1 MTRYSIEPRTSKY
14 TRGYIFISFARNLS
28 NKFGKQLLDTATETG
43 LDTLTTSSKTV
54 VDNAAEATVKFM
66 GNKIAEKIVK
76 PKPVIQENLR
86 NVEGIII
93 PP

>member
-14 TRGYIFISFARNLS
+14 IKGYIFISFARNLS
-28 NKFGKQLLDTATETG
+28 NKFGKQLLDTATKTG
-43 LDTLTTSSKTV
+43 LNTLKTSSKTV

-66 GNKIAEKIVK
+66 GNKIAEKFLK
-76 PKPVIQENLR
+76 SKPVIYENLR